1 MAKKEFQYR
10 GKTLEELKKLSLEE
24 LAELLPARERR
35 SIKRGLTHEEKKLLE
50 KLEKKDKVKTHARE
64 MIILPSMV
72 GKTIMVHNGKSFV
85 DVHIQPEMIGM
96 RLGQLALT
104 RKRVQHSGPGVGA
117 TRSSAH
123 VSVR

>member
-85 DVHIQPEMIGM
+85 DVQIQPEMIGM